1 MSAAAFRVGALA
13 LAGIVLL
20 GLAIAAVGGQWFSP
34 RDRAVMRFERSV
46 YGLNVGAP
54 VVLRGVRVGQVTT
67 VGLAPATGGVL

>member
-1 MSAAAFRVGALA
+1 MRRAALRVGALA

-46 YGLNVGAP
+46 YGRPGRPGHA
-54 VVLRGVRVGQVTT
+54 GQCRI
-67 VGLAPATGGVL
+67 